1 MKDFF
6 YNEADEKA
14 KRRLEQHRNFE
25 SQLTHYKPRKRKEE
39 VEIKYLS
46 EKELNRFFKAIEKSN
61 NKFRLRDLTAFTI
74 IYLCGL
80 RASELKLIKLS
91 DLNIETGDI
100 YIRRLKGSNN
110 NTLNLYRV
118 WNKRLIKDYIK
129 EYSGKALYQIN
140 GENDYLFK
148 GKNWKPLDLEAL
160 RYLMKEYWSLAG
172 LPKEKQ
178 HPHILKHTI
187 AVNLANR
194 KIDLKGLQY
203 YLGHKNV
210 NNTTIYYQ
218 FTSKQYE
225 DLYLSLEKE
234 GGLLDDTLNNK
245 KEKN

>member
-6 YNEADEKA
+6 YQKQFDYNWKT
-14 KRRLEQHRNFE
+14 N
-25 SQLTHYKPRKRKEE
+25 YKPRERKKD
-39 VEIKYLS
+39 VEINYLTVK
-46 EKELNRFFKAIEKSN
+46 EKDKFFKAIETSK
-61 NKFRLRDLTAFTI
+61 NKFRLRDLTAFSI

-91 DLNIETGDI
+91 DFNIETGDI

-118 WNKRLIKDYIK
+118 WNNYYKSLLKKYIK
-129 EYSGKALYQIN
+129 EYSGKELYQIN
-140 GENDYLFK
+140 DENDFLFK

-178 HPHILKHTI
+178 HPHIFKHSI
-187 AVNLANR
+187 AVHLAESR
-194 KIDLKGLQY
+194 IDLKELQY
-203 YLGHKNV
+203 YLGHKNI

-225 DLYLSLEKE
+225 EMYNRLEKQRK
-234 GGLLDDTLNNK
+234 LLDLW
-245 KEKN
+245 EI